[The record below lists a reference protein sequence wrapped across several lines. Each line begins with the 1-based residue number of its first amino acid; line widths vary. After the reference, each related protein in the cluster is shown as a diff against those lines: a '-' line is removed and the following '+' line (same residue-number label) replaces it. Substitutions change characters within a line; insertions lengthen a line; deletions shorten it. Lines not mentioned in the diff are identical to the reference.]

1 MLTQPTASHYINGQY
16 VEDTNGK
23 IIECIYPATGKVI
36 ATLHSATPEII
47 DMALDSAKN
56 AQKAWAKLSGTER
69 GRILRRASDIIRERN
84 RELSILETYDT
95 GKPMQETLYVDATS
109 GADALEYF
117 GGLAGA
123 VTGEHIQLGED
134 WVYTKRIPLGVCVGI
149 GAWNYP
155 TQIAC
160 WKGAPALACGNTM
173 VFKPSEMTPLC
184 ALKVAEILTEAGAP
198 AGVYNVVQG
207 YGDVGAAL
215 GLVGIRVPA
224 PKVYETL
231 ASGAADA
238 VAMPMESRKGFKLT
252 EVAANVLEMPG
263 GYYRGSFA
271 FLMSQEKFD
280 SLPADIQKALDE
292 NVFGEPASRML
303 GQKWDKVD
311 AIGRQASI
319 DAGNTI
325 TMASDADVAA
335 YQPIAAAV
343 TEKVLGELSA
353 KGVDAQAAYDMIKA
367 EMAK

>member
-1 MLTQPTASHYINGQY
+1 MKHFLKLTTAAVVVLGTSMSAMAEDITLTISSWAPPTHGINAEMWPGLS
-16 VEDTNGK
+16 EM
-23 IIECIYPATGKVI
+23 ISEATGGKVK
-36 ATLHSATPEII
+36 TEL
-47 DMALDSAKN
+47 
-56 AQKAWAKLSGTER
+56 KL
-69 GRILRRASDIIRERN
+69 
-84 RELSILETYDT
+84 
-95 GKPMQETLYVDATS
+95 
-109 GADALEYF
+109 
-117 GGLAGA
+117 GLAPPPAQMDLVMDGA
-123 VTGEHIQLGED
+123 ADMTIIFHGYQPGRFTGTKLAELPGFDGNAEAASVAYWRVHEKFLAQLDEHKGVKVMGLTTHGPGQIHSNKDIKTLADLNGLKTRLGG
-134 WVYTKRIPLGVCVGI
+134 GV
-149 GAWNYP
+149 
-155 TQIAC
+155 
-160 WKGAPALACGNTM
+160 
-173 VFKPSEMTPLC
+173 S
-184 ALKVAEILTEAGAP
+184 
-198 AGVYNVVQG
+198 
-207 YGDVGAAL
+207 GDVGAAL